1 MVDESQRSDVSI
13 RSGFR
18 GICIVVLASASVA
31 LTGWL
36 LAFGMSVL
44 FT

>member
-1 MVDESQRSDVSI
+1 MVDDSQRSDVNL
-13 RSGFR
+13 RSGIR
-18 GICIVVLASASVA
+18 GIFVVVLASAGLA
-31 LTGWL
+31 MTGWL